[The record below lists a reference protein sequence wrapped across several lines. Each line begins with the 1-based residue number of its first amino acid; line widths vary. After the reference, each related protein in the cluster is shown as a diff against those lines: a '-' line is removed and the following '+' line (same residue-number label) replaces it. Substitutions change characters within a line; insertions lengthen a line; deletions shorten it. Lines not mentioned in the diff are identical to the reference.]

1 MTPLKA
7 PLCSVGIKRSEKGAQ
22 CILGLVV
29 PAQKRGGA
37 WCCVALWELKSTCPV
52 GAQRRHNVNC
62 PSESPVTD

>member
-29 PAQKRGGA
+29 PAQKRGGHG
-37 WCCVALWELKSTCPV
+37 VA
-52 GAQRRHNVNC
+52 
-62 PSESPVTD
+62 